1 MRVRRYS
8 RHPETQRIWG
18 LQTLGHSRHS
28 GNQALKEH
36 LGTED
41 TLFSKLL
48 KAISL
53 YHTTLLSGWVG
64 PICKHLPPLD
74 SVPQGKIKRIGE
86 EIDFDVRLLDL
97 PLIYQATSSL
107 SLGSFDQLNLYYN
120 YKKESH
126 PTTNVSA
133 FCVSSL
139 RNNPPSVFHVRKS
152 TITESDF
159 SNVAG
164 ASLLKSLSLM
174 DFFL

>member
-8 RHPETQRIWG
+8 RHPGTQRIWG

-28 GNQALKEH
+28 SNQALKEH